1 MTYIYDVILNYTDEQ
16 RIIEFF
22 EWDRNDKSEHIKKIP
37 IIKVST
43 QQLYEII
50 NYNIKIDK
58 LFLDKIKNQT
68 IMCKTNKKIEHA
80 CLLTDSNKVI
90 AIEINKNGE
99 VISKSSLL
107 LDEEEE
113 IIEESYETKE
123 ETINYTIKNKVIC
136 NSYLTR
142 KELFRQRYLLKEI
155 DYLYKEK
162 KYEKLSFLYEEIF
175 SKDKLSIKEKY
186 LKLKNDIK
194 TNYSNLHNALFEIV
208 RLTYIK
214 K

>member
-1 MTYIYDVILNYTDEQ
+1 
-16 RIIEFF
+16 
-22 EWDRNDKSEHIKKIP
+22 
-37 IIKVST
+37 
-43 QQLYEII
+43 
-50 NYNIKIDK
+50 
-58 LFLDKIKNQT
+58 
-68 IMCKTNKKIEHA
+68 MCKKNKKIEHA

-113 IIEESYETKE
+113 IIEESNETKE

-194 TNYSNLHNALFEIV
+194 TNYSNLHNDLFEIV

>member
-1 MTYIYDVILNYTDEQ
+1 MTYIYDVILNYTDNP

-22 EWDRNDKSEHIKKIP
+22 EWNKTDKEEHIKKIP

-43 QQLYEII
+43 KQLYEII

-68 IMCKTNKKIEHA
+68 IMYKTNRKIEYS

-90 AIEINKNGE
+90 AIEINKNGT

-113 IIEESYETKE
+113 ILEESYDTKE
-123 ETINYTIKNKVIC
+123 EIINYTIKSKIVYND
-136 NSYLTR
+136 YLTR
-142 KELFRQRYLLKEI
+142 KELLQQRYLLKEI

-162 KYEKLSFLYEEIF
+162 KYDKLSYLYEEIF
-175 SKDKLSIKEKY
+175 AKDKLSIKEKY
-186 LKLKNDIK
+186 QRLKTDIK
-194 TNYSNLHNALFEIV
+194 ENYSNIHNELFEIV

>member
-1 MTYIYDVILNYTDEQ
+1 MTYIYDVILNYTDDP

-22 EWDRNDKSEHIKKIP
+22 EWNKTDKEEHIKKIP

-43 QQLYEII
+43 KQLYEII

-58 LFLDKIKNQT
+58 AFLDKIKNQT
-68 IMCKTNKKIEHA
+68 IIYKTNKRIEYS

-90 AIEINKNGE
+90 AIEINKNGI

-113 IIEESYETKE
+113 ILEESSDTTE
-123 ETINYTIKNKVIC
+123 EIINYTIKNKITY
-136 NSYLTR
+136 NNYLTR
-142 KELFRQRYLLKEI
+142 KELLQQRYLLKEI
-155 DYLYKEK
+155 EYLYKEK
-162 KYEKLSFLYEEIF
+162 KYEKLAYLYEEIF
-175 SKDKLSIKEKY
+175 SKDNLSMKNKYIRLKE
-186 LKLKNDIK
+186 DIIE
-194 TNYSNLHNALFEIV
+194 NYSNVHNELYEIV